1 MAVDDGTKK
10 LSIYHILYRMNRAF
24 TAIVMHSR
32 ALEKTGLVKTKVT
45 RRHQGFAQELQAE
58 INGDLLEALHRTELG
73 DWAHFGKVRQQWEKT
88 IRDPMD
94 ALLDA
99 EERRRAPDKR
109 KKAGDDRRDR
119 AESPGSRVIGKG

>member
-1 MAVDDGTKK
+1 MAVDDVTKK
-10 LSIYHILYRMNRAF
+10 LGIYHILYRINRAF

-32 ALEKTGLVKTKVT
+32 ALEKTGLVENKVT
-45 RRHQGFAQELQAE
+45 RRHRGFVQELQAE

-88 IRDPMD
+88 IRDPAD

-99 EERRRAPDKR
+99 EEGKKAR
-109 KKAGDDRRDR
+109 KKAGAIAGIARNRRNR
-119 AESPGSRVIGKG
+119 A

>member
-1 MAVDDGTKK
+1 MAADDATKK
-10 LSIYHILYRMNRAF
+10 LDIYQILYRINRAF

-73 DWAHFGKVRQQWEKT
+73 DWANFGKVRQQWEKS
-88 IRDPMD
+88 IRDPGD
-94 ALLDA
+94 ASLDA
-99 EERRRAPDKR
+99 EEQGRARHKR
-109 KKAGDDRRDR
+109 KKAVR
-119 AESPGSRVIGKG
+119 